1 MKRPLWPVVLA
12 FPWRSLLYHT
22 AVATSGCWK
31 ANAAVVSL
39 WVQMLLRCGSSLWTL
54 WHSSIPTIHCT
65 VVQKW
70 HRVVCFRF
78 VFLYASRWPGRP
90 LVCSKQ
96 YEKTK
101 ICPHLYH
108 GSLHSLVARPTDK
121 SHSRRPTTCVCH
133 CTTGMNSLL
142 CWLELQSQTN
152 YSVLTSNRNVLSVLH
167 MPGRLLW
174 SNKHSLINGE
184 RKVPEVHECTFTSC
198 GDIHFVRRG
207 NLSERLSSPRS

>member
-96 YEKTK
+96 YEPISCMNVKTK
-101 ICPHLYH
+101 IF
-108 GSLHSLVARPTDK
+108 ARI
-121 SHSRRPTTCVCH
+121 
-133 CTTGMNSLL
+133 CTTARFTHLWRDPQTRVTAADQQHVFVIALL
-142 CWLELQSQTN
+142 EWTACSADWSYSHRQIIVYWHQTGTSYLFYTCLEGCCGPTN
-152 YSVLTSNRNVLSVLH
+152 TV
-167 MPGRLLW
+167 
-174 SNKHSLINGE
+174 
-184 RKVPEVHECTFTSC
+184 
-198 GDIHFVRRG
+198 
-207 NLSERLSSPRS
+207 